1 MKYCIQS
8 VSGRPELWE
17 SSDPIHPDVGPEFK
31 TAKGRDVYGLMTPD
45 GEWKAFM
52 CLART
57 VNVPRNMKELD
68 EMTDPSGSVV
78 VPYTVWS
85 FEKGAGREMINEVLW
100 VAKVVLKSVERVV
113 TLSPTTM
120 MAEKF
125 HLRNGATKFRINED
139 TVNFEYELSEECPA
153 CECDPCDCGWGNY

>member
-8 VSGRPELWE
+8 VSDRPELWS
-17 SSDPIHPDVGPEFK
+17 SSDPIHPNVGPEFK
-31 TAKGRDVYGLMTPD
+31 TAKGRDVYGLIGPD

-57 VNVPRNMKELD
+57 VDVPRNMQELD
-68 EMTDPSGSVV
+68 EMTDPSGPVV

-100 VAKVVLKSVERVV
+100 LAKMALKHVKRVV
-113 TLSPTTM
+113 TLSPMTT

-125 HLRNGATKFRINED
+125 HLRNGAFKFRTNE
-139 TVNFEYELSEECPA
+139 TSVNFEYELTACSA
-153 CECDPCDCGWGNY
+153 CECDPCDCGWGN